1 MEYIP
6 NDKIRA
12 NMLVIKA
19 SEADWSMT
27 DNLLGWLKHSDN
39 VYSTVSNGNHGNMI
53 DQPNVSPL
61 AEQIKNAI
69 KESTIISS

>member
-1 MEYIP
+1 
-6 NDKIRA
+6 
-12 NMLVIKA
+12 MLIIKA

-39 VYSTVSNGNHGNMI
+39 VSSTISNGNHVNMI

-61 AEQIKNAI
+61 ADQIKNVL
-69 KESTIISS
+69 KELTIVSS